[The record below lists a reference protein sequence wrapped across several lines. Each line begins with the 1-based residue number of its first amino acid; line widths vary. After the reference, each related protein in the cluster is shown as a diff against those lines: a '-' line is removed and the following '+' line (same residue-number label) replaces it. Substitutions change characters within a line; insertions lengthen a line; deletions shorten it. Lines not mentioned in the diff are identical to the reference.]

1 MTPEERKARVRAALI
16 PAAMIDGVLLLAGVA
31 AFFATGNVALLIGAA
46 VAGAAYMGFALY
58 RAGAFDKQ
66 AR

>member
-1 MTPEERKARVRAALI
+1 MTPQERQARLRAAI
-16 PAAMIDGVLLLAGVA
+16 VPAALIDGVLLIAGVA
-31 AFFATGNVALLIGAA
+31 AFMATGNVALLIGAA
-46 VAGAAYMGFALY
+46 VAGAAYMAFALY